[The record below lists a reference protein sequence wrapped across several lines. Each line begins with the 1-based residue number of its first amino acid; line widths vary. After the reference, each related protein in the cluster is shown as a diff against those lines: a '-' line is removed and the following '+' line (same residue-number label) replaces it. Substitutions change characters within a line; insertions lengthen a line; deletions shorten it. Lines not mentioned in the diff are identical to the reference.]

1 MRKQPT
7 GRHGVSS
14 RSGRAGSGLLLE
26 PVMPARHF
34 VARLRR
40 SDGGWVAAVEMT
52 AASANQ
58 QSRLPEALD
67 GWVK

>member
-7 GRHGVSS
+7 GWHGVSS
-14 RSGRAGSGLLLE
+14 RSVRAGSGLLLE
-26 PVMPARHF
+26 PVMPARQI

-52 AASANQ
+52 AASATN
-58 QSRLPEALD
+58 SP
-67 GWVK
+67 G